1 MRSVAAGPV
10 LDFLATLLPLY
21 QSGSRLWIAD
31 IVSVEPI
38 SLISIPDSC
47 LFFDL
52 LAFRLPRFSASP
64 LRTPRLPAATSSCS
78 WLYSQPR
85 VCAMCWC
92 GPHKSWPIWGS
103 GVRPLLELG
112 GGAKP
117 ERVARF
123 SSTLR
128 RWRRLRQTA
137 KMAIR
142 TRPAMTI
149 TIIRIQRQWVCIH
162 DEFDVLASSGVV

>member
-1 MRSVAAGPV
+1 MISVAVGLV

-21 QSGSRLWIAD
+21 QSGSRIWFAD
-31 IVSVEPI
+31 IVSVDPV
-38 SLISIPDSC
+38 SLISTPDPC
-47 LFFDL
+47 LFLGL
-52 LAFRLPRFSASP
+52 LAFWFLRFSASP
-64 LRTPRLPAATSSCS
+64 PRTPALPLAESSCS
-78 WLYSQPR
+78 WLYSQPC

-92 GPHKSWPIWGS
+92 GPHKSWPILGS

-112 GGAKP
+112 RAAKP
-117 ERVARF
+117 ERGARL

-137 KMAIR
+137 RMAMR

-149 TIIRIQRQWVCIH
+149 TIIRIQRQCVWILNTTSQRSVPKT
-162 DEFDVLASSGVV
+162 